1 MSECM
6 SVHFV
11 NQTEMFTHRVAHW
24 LFLFPDTSFKIINK
38 QHKTYRIEYILITIL
53 FIIYF
58 VAIASAIKI
67 LPCAYNT
74 HREIRNKS
82 WVHNCFTS
90 RHCLW
95 NSTWQS
101 ASMFTLIQRIV
112 KNTSKFC
119 RHLYIYIRICRQ
131 KMTVFNAWSEQANL
145 IKQLQ
150 RSFWRF
156 LLVMIRA

>member
-1 MSECM
+1 MSQCM

-24 LFLFPDTSFKIINK
+24 LFLFQDTSYKIINK
-38 QHKTYRIEYILITIL
+38 QHKTYRSEYILITIL
-53 FIIYF
+53 YNLFRSYCISNQNTTMCIY
-58 VAIASAIKI
+58 S
-67 LPCAYNT
+67 NT
-74 HREIRNKS
+74 HREIRNKI
-82 WVHNCFTS
+82 WVHSCFTS

-119 RHLYIYIRICRQ
+119 RHLYIYIIICRQ

-145 IKQLQ
+145 IK
-150 RSFWRF
+150 
-156 LLVMIRA
+156 